1 MMIGRSYGAL
11 AAVSKTRVAAPS
23 LVQGDILVQVG
34 FDKSKGKFQFARFRE
49 EDADSAAI
57 TSKSLREEIQ
67 EFDTINVKYI
77 DTTRQMADALTKS
90 LSPAVHWRLISPML
104 GMPIPHAFKSTSSEI
119 KLNSGDIDSDEPSSP
134 AAKRRLDF

>member
-1 MMIGRSYGAL
+1 MPL
-11 AAVSKTRVAAPS
+11 
-23 LVQGDILVQVG
+23 
-34 FDKSKGKFQFARFRE
+34 
-49 EDADSAAI
+49 
-57 TSKSLREEIQ
+57 KSLREEIQ

-104 GMPIPHAFKSTSSEI
+104 GMPIPHAFKPAPAEV
-119 KLNSGDIDSDEPSSP
+119 KLDSGDIDSDEPSSP